1 MLRPVRL
8 IAAIGLLLALPPAQS
23 QTPPSRGKPFVIA
36 TDVEGFGH
44 RYSSSLFT
52 EAFKRLGIPVVI
64 EVYPLARRA
73 ALVGEGYIDG
83 EASRVYG
90 YADSH
95 PELVRVEESIIDFR
109 FSVFSANPALRA
121 KRIEDLPATAMI
133 EFRRGILMC
142 ENAFRNITP
151 QERISTVLATE
162 QGIRKLIAGRTD
174 AYCDIDTFFNEVL
187 HSGQIQGA
195 DKVRKLFE
203 IAALPTYPYL
213 YKRHSDLAPK
223 LAATIKK
230 MKEEGLLDHYR
241 AEAER
246 GSPGLRST
254 R

>member
-213 YKRHSDLAPK
+213 YKKHADLAPR

-230 MKEEGLLDHYR
+230 MKEEGLLDRYR

-246 GSPGLRST
+246 GSPGLR
-254 R
+254 